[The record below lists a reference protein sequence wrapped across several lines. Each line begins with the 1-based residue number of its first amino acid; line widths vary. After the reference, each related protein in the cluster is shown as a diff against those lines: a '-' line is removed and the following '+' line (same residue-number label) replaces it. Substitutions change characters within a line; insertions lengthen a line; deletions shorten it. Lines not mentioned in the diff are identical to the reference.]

1 MRGPDREAVRF
12 GNLDPASFAA
22 GASRGDGGHWAE
34 AASQEL
40 GVCTGRSP
48 RSKRRSCLCPSRTP
62 EGALPSFPL
71 LCNSTGSALL
81 SEIFFAFFGAK
92 FADILN
98 APCLLSSA
106 AKVLSF
112 LAFVCGKEEDPRGG
126 GLDSLWCTNNKPFF
140 DDEASVAF

>member
-1 MRGPDREAVRF
+1 LPLVPAV
-12 GNLDPASFAA
+12 AMA
-22 GASRGDGGHWAE
+22 G
-34 AASQEL
+34 
-40 GVCTGRSP
+40 TGQRL
-48 RSKRRSCLCPSRTP
+48 RRRSLVCAQ
-62 EGALPSFPL
+62 EGVLAVNAGVVFVRVGRRRERFLPSFPL

-81 SEIFFAFFGAK
+81 SEFFFAFFGAK